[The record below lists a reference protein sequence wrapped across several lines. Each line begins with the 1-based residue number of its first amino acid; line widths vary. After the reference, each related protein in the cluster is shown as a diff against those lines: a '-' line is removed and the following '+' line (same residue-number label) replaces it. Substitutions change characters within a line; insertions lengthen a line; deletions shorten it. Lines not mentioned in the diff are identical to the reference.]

1 MILQNIVRAN
11 SRGIR
16 MVAKILLAFYIHAV
30 LVRVNSNE
38 TLVPFDRGAL

>member
-1 MILQNIVRAN
+1 MNQNGSKEI
-11 SRGIR
+11 
-16 MVAKILLAFYIHAV
+16 AFYTHAI

>member
-1 MILQNIVRAN
+1 
-11 SRGIR
+11 
-16 MVAKILLAFYIHAV
+16 MVAKKLLALYTHAV